1 MMQAASTAAVL
12 TGPLNEGAGGSGGAP
27 SRPRGAAVNAPPFIL
42 PGEHFAAALAFLL
55 AGAAGLAW
63 AAPMLTQGFYPAPR
77 VVAVTHLFTLG
88 WITTSIMGA
97 LYQFLPVALGQ
108 PIRSIALAHVTFA
121 VYVPGL
127 IAFVSGLFSGRS
139 ELMLAGA
146 ASFGTGILIFAG
158 NLSATLRRARPRG
171 VTWWALAAADVYL
184 VVTLGLGIALAGN
197 LRWGYLGA
205 DRYTALGTHIHVAL
219 GGWVLLVMIGVAHRL
234 LPMFLLSH
242 GAGERFARAAVAL
255 VAAGAGSLA
264 VLHHAPRMLGRYL
277 PAALLAAGLVC
288 FLLQARQFYK
298 ARRRPALDPGMRLAA
313 GALGLL
319 AIALG
324 FAGPVVVTG
333 AAPRIATAYVGMLI
347 LGISL
352 FVAAHYYKIVPFL
365 IWYHR
370 FGPLAGK
377 QPVPRVADLFSARR
391 AGVAGALMLVGAAG
405 LTAAVALGASTA
417 ARIAALAFAAGAAIE
432 AVQMCALARRRP

>member
-1 MMQAASTAAVL
+1 MAA
-12 TGPLNEGAGGSGGAP
+12 
-27 SRPRGAAVNAPPFIL
+27 NAPPFVL
-42 PGEHFAAALAFLL
+42 PGEHFAAALVFLL
-55 AGAAGLAW
+55 AGAIGLVGI
-63 AAPMLTQGFYPAPR
+63 APALTDGFYPAAR

-108 PIRSIALAHVTFA
+108 PIRSIVLAHVTFA
-121 VYVPGL
+121 LYVPGL
-127 IAFVSGLFSGRS
+127 AAFVSGLAAGASA
-139 ELMLAGA
+139 LMLAGA
-146 ASFGTGILIFAG
+146 VSFGAGILLFAG
-158 NLSATLRRARPRG
+158 NLAATLQRAKPRG

-184 VVTLGLGIALAGN
+184 VITLVLGLALAGN
-197 LRWGYLGA
+197 LRWGFLGA
-205 DRYTALGTHIHVAL
+205 DRVTALGTHIHVAL

-242 GAGERFARAAVAL
+242 GAGERFARAAVGL
-255 VAAGAGSLA
+255 VATGAGALA
-264 VLHHAPRMLGRYL
+264 VLHHAPRLLGRYL

-288 FLLQARQFYK
+288 FLIQARRFY
-298 ARRRPALDPGMRLAA
+298 ATRRRPAVDPGMRLAA

-319 AIALG
+319 GVALG
-324 FAGPVVVTG
+324 FAGPVIVTG
-333 AAPRIATAYVGMLI
+333 AAPRVATAYVATAI

-377 QPVPRVADLFSARR
+377 QPVPRVADLFSARV
-391 AGVAGALMLVGAAG
+391 AGVAGALLLGGAVS
-405 LTAAVALGASTA
+405 LSAAVATGSAVG
-417 ARIAALAFAAGAAIE
+417 ARIAALAFAAGAVMEVAQLF
-432 AVQMCALARRRP
+432 VLARRRP